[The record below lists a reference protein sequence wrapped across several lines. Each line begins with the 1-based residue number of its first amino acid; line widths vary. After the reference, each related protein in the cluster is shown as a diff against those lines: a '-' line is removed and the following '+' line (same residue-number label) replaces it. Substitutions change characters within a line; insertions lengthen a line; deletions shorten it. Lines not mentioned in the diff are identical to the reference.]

1 MSGIPASRDVTS
13 SREVEVLRYN
23 TTRDKAKP
31 EPRQLSQQAASS
43 LRKNEPEVSAQLQS
57 LLPDNQA
64 PQANDSVRVSSTLG
78 KAASSGM
85 LTKEEALA
93 IYQKIA
99 AFL

>member
-1 MSGIPASRDVTS
+1 MMVFPASRDVTS
-13 SREVEVLRYN
+13 SSESQVLRYS
-23 TTRDKAKP
+23 TARDKVNP
-31 EPRQLSQQAASS
+31 DQRQLSQQAATS
-43 LRKNEPEVSAQLQS
+43 LRNGAPEISTQLQS
-57 LLPDNQA
+57 LLPDNQQQ
-64 PQANDSVRVSSTLG
+64 QANDTVRVSSTLG

>member
-1 MSGIPASRDVTS
+1 
-13 SREVEVLRYN
+13 
-23 TTRDKAKP
+23 
-31 EPRQLSQQAASS
+31 
-43 LRKNEPEVSAQLQS
+43 
-57 LLPDNQA
+57 LLPDNQQQ
-64 PQANDSVRVSSTLG
+64 QANDTVRVSSTLG

>member
-1 MSGIPASRDVTS
+1 MMLVPASREITAS
-13 SREVEVLRYN
+13 SDAQALRY
-23 TTRDKAKP
+23 TTAREKAAP
-31 EPRQLSQQAASS
+31 DARQLGQQAATTLLNKTPDISS
-43 LRKNEPEVSAQLQS
+43 QQT
-57 LLPDNQA
+57 LLPDAQ
-64 PQANDSVRVSSTLG
+64 PQQANDTVRVSSTLG

>member
-1 MSGIPASRDVTS
+1 MILVPASREITA
-13 SREVEVLRYN
+13 SRDAQALRYS
-23 TTRDKAKP
+23 TAREKAEP
-31 EPRQLSQQAASS
+31 DPRQLGQQAATTLLNKTPDVSS
-43 LRKNEPEVSAQLQS
+43 QRQN
-57 LLPDNQA
+57 LLLDNQQ
-64 PQANDSVRVSSTLG
+64 PQANDTVRVSSTLG

>member
-1 MSGIPASRDVTS
+1 MMVFPANRDVTS
-13 SREVEVLRYN
+13 SSELQVLRYS
-23 TTRDKAKP
+23 TARDKANP
-31 EPRQLSQQAASS
+31 DQRQLSQQAASS
-43 LRKNEPEVSAQLQS
+43 LLNGTPEMSTQLQS
-57 LLPDNQA
+57 LLPDNQ
-64 PQANDSVRVSSTLG
+64 QQQTNDTVRVSSTLG

>member
-1 MSGIPASRDVTS
+1 MMLVPASREITAS
-13 SREVEVLRYN
+13 SDAQALRYS
-23 TTRDKAKP
+23 TAREKAAP
-31 EPRQLSQQAASS
+31 DARQLGQQAATSLLNKTPDLSS
-43 LRKNEPEVSAQLQS
+43 QPQT
-57 LLPDNQA
+57 LLPDNQQQ
-64 PQANDSVRVSSTLG
+64 QANDTVRVSSTLG

>member
-1 MSGIPASRDVTS
+1 MMLFPASRDITAS
-13 SREVEVLRYN
+13 SDTQALRYS
-23 TTRDKAKP
+23 TAREKAVAD
-31 EPRQLSQQAASS
+31 PRQLGQQAATN
-43 LRKNEPEVSAQLQS
+43 LRQ
-57 LLPDNQA
+57 QA
-64 PQANDSVRVSSTLG
+64 PDISSQQQTLLSDSPQQQANDTVRVSSSLG